1 MGFINELQQLIES
14 RYALIFVETL
24 EEDYVFSQISA
35 VGQELKRPIYHWS
48 VVDGLRLGDNANM
61 YYRTNVP
68 ETCMQTI
75 EYLVHNTP
83 LDSSLFILKDFHRYL
98 ENDVVLR
105 QFKDLLTYFS
115 HTAHTFI
122 ILGPEYV
129 LPKDVEPFATR
140 IVGGY
145 PDIDEIK
152 TLLLQ
157 MWDEF
162 KRYKH
167 TPNIELSP
175 DDVNRLL
182 QMLKGLSIRQIR
194 NIIHEIVMNDN
205 VLDIKDMAKVAEY
218 KKAIFD
224 QEGILEFCKP
234 EPVENMAGF
243 DNLKAW
249 LYERKIGMTENIPNL
264 PPPKGVL
271 LMGVQGCGKS
281 LAVKT
286 IASIFG
292 LPLYRLDIPKLY
304 SQYIGQ
310 TEENLRKALSI
321 IDKLSPL
328 CLWIDEIEKS
338 VSVSNSQA
346 DGGLSQR
353 VLGTLLTWMQERKS
367 KCFIAATA
375 NNVHQIPPEFLR
387 KGRFDELFFVDLPNK
402 EERRC
407 IFGVHL
413 KRRGLTPANFDLD
426 ELASCTNGFSGAEI
440 EQAIIAAPI

>member
-1 MGFINELQQLIES
+1 MIES

-286 IASIFG
+286 ITSIFG

-338 VSVSNSQA
+338 VSALNSQA
-346 DGGLSQR
+346 DG
-353 VLGTLLTWMQERKS
+353 
-367 KCFIAATA
+367 AY
-375 NNVHQIPPEFLR
+375 R
-387 KGRFDELFFVDLPNK
+387 KGFWE
-402 EERRC
+402 
-407 IFGVHL
+407 HY
-413 KRRGLTPANFDLD
+413 
-426 ELASCTNGFSGAEI
+426 
-440 EQAIIAAPI
+440 